1 MHSAKIRCVGLG
13 NVFIGH
19 FVTPPPMEKTKLR
32 VAVLPMNFTSIIG
45 PNVFSET
52 GFHWIPKVK
61 VSYRARP
68 LSCAKTNRGS
78 WWVWWQIL
86 AEPTLNRLTLV
97 KRTAVAR
104 H

>member
-45 PNVFSET
+45 PNVLSET
-52 GFHWIPKVK
+52 GFHWIPKSK
-61 VSYRARP
+61 Y
-68 LSCAKTNRGS
+68 LIGRGRS
-78 WWVWWQIL
+78 PAL
-86 AEPTLNRLTLV
+86 RLTAEAGGCGG
-97 KRTAVAR
+97 KFWRNPHSTA
-104 H
+104 